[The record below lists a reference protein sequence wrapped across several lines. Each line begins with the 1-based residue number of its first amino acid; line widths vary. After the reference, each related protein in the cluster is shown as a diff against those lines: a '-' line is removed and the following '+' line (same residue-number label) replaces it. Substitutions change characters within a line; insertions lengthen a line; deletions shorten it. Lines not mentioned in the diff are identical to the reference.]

1 MTRHTPTLALAE
13 QLYNADA
20 ALSAADIAFLRSM
33 PASTEPPSSGTR
45 EQRQRAEDL
54 PWGLVR
60 EGRRTDLGDWVVAMS
75 DRVASL
81 EAARTAARD
90 DLDKARQEVGDLRPI
105 ADAYTHMVTR
115 ALRAEQ
121 ERDGLRL
128 MLAIEQ
134 DGDAALGRLE
144 GVVRRRLGATFC
156 LVWSPTWRAWYPYL
170 GGDPLCDANKSAL
183 GGFPSR
189 AEALHAAA
197 AVAAQIGAEAPLKLD
212 DDVQTMK
219 GTREELEAVQLQ
231 RNQQQAALIA
241 RATESNQ

>member
-1 MTRHTPTLALAE
+1 ME
-13 QLYNADA
+13 
-20 ALSAADIAFLRSM
+20 
-33 PASTEPPSSGTR
+33 
-45 EQRQRAEDL
+45 
-54 PWGLVR
+54 
-60 EGRRTDLGDWVVAMS
+60 
-75 DRVASL
+75 
-81 EAARTAARD
+81 
-90 DLDKARQEVGDLRPI
+90 
-105 ADAYTHMVTR
+105 TR

-144 GVVRRRLGATFC
+144 GVVRRSLGATFC

-170 GGDPLCDANKSAL
+170 GGDPLCDANRSAL

-197 AVAAQIGAEAPLKLD
+197 AVAAQIGAAASLTLD

-219 GTREELEAVQLQ
+219 GSREELEVVQLQ

-241 RATESNQ
+241 RATRSNE

>member
-1 MTRHTPTLALAE
+1 MTDILPISS
-13 QLYNADA
+13 DA
-20 ALSAADIAFLRSM
+20 TDGALSAADIDFLRSM

-60 EGRRTDLGDWVVAMS
+60 EGRRTDLGDLVVAMF

-90 DLDKARQEVGDLRPI
+90 ELDRARQEVGDLRPI

-170 GGDPLCDANKSAL
+170 GGDPLCDANRSAL

-197 AVAAQIGAEAPLKLD
+197 AVAAQIGAGEPPKHD
-212 DDVQTMK
+212 NDVQTMK
-219 GTREELEAVQLQ
+219 GTMEELEAIQRL
-231 RNQQQAALIA
+231 RNQEWLERLAKL
-241 RATESNQ
+241 TESSP